1 MAAGLLG
8 VTLQLL
14 VAGTA
19 GRLCL
24 SAVELT
30 GAEAVPAVVPPAE
43 RRPLTS
49 GDGLLDAPTLR
60 VTPLAVA
67 APLGAAVRVP
77 EGTAAG
83 ERLGEASACA
93 AMMGAVTWA
102 SRAEFG
108 AAASISWLSPSE
120 PKLSVPASV
129 AVSSCRAIAIGSSK
143 RWERFGAAAA
153 SCSAKR
159 IWACNPSKSCRI
171 SSSSPQL
178 ELPS

>member
-1 MAAGLLG
+1 MPAGLLG

-24 SAVELT
+24 SVMEATGVE
-30 GAEAVPAVVPPAE
+30 AAPAVAPPAE

-67 APLGAAVRVP
+67 APLWAAVRAP

-83 ERLGEASACA
+83 ARLGAASGCA
-93 AMMGAVTWA
+93 ASMGAVTGA

-108 AAASISWLSPSE
+108 AAASISRLSPSE

-129 AVSSCRAIAIGSSK
+129 AVSSWRAIAIGSSK
-143 RWERFGAAAA
+143 RWERLGAAAA

-159 IWACNPSKSCRI
+159 I
-171 SSSSPQL
+171 
-178 ELPS
+178 